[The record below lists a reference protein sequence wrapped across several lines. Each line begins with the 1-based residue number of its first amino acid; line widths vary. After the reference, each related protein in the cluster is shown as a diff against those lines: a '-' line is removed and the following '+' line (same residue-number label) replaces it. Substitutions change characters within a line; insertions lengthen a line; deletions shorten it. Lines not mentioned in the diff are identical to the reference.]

1 MIYRTPTSF
10 VLTAEGNFSNQN
22 SELSRLMPN
31 VLKLLS
37 SFRQYLIVF
46 LQIKWLHLAMTEV
59 QWNSKENIKKMR
71 SLRTRYFYSALTKP
85 FKDNIEKRIQGVDW
99 YYFSH
104 SSMVLW
110 HTEAVFHCSHIA
122 EKYAGSYFKPEMIT
136 EEKVLQSSHTD
147 NLYSKVIFLHFC
159 KPGNFLP
166 FHTAYL
172 SYAHL

>member
-59 QWNSKENIKKMR
+59 QWNSKENIKKMQ
-71 SLRTRYFYSALTKP
+71 SLRTRYFYSVLTKP
-85 FKDNIEKRIQGVDW
+85 FKDSIQ
-99 YYFSH
+99 
-104 SSMVLW
+104 
-110 HTEAVFHCSHIA
+110 
-122 EKYAGSYFKPEMIT
+122 
-136 EEKVLQSSHTD
+136 
-147 NLYSKVIFLHFC
+147 VI
-159 KPGNFLP
+159 
-166 FHTAYL
+166 
-172 SYAHL
+172 